1 MELVK
6 IFGTNE
12 FGSIRTIEENG
23 KILFVGSDVAKS
35 LGYSKPANAV
45 LSHCRYALKR
55 GIPHPQG
62 NGTLEVNLI
71 TEGDLYRL
79 IACSK
84 LPSAQK
90 FESWVFDEVL
100 PEIRRSGSFSVKA
113 TKEIVQIKSEFEDF
127 KNNMP
132 LLGIDC
138 DELQSLIKR
147 TGVLLLGGKNSKAY
161 KDRSTRNRV
170 YFDMQKQ
177 LRREFDVD
185 KYKAIKRIQL
195 ETAKLL
201 VKEYKLPFVLK
212 EKIEEMNKA

>member
-23 KILFVGSDVAKS
+23 KVLFVGSDIAKS
-35 LGYSKPANAV
+35 LGYAIPSKAV
-45 LSHCRYALKR
+45 NTHCK
-55 GIPHPQG
+55 GVSKMEVPT
-62 NGTLEVNLI
+62 NGGFQEMLVI
-71 TEGDLYRL
+71 SEGDLYRL
-79 IACSK
+79 IVNSK

-113 TKEIVQIKSEFEDF
+113 IKEIVQIKSEFEDF

-195 ETAKLL
+195 ETAKIL
-201 VKEYKLPFVLK
+201 VNEYKLPFVLK

>member
-23 KILFVGSDVAKS
+23 KILFVGSDIAKT
-35 LGYSKPANAV
+35 LGYSKPQNAI
-45 LSHCRYALKR
+45 SKHCKGALKR
-55 GIPHPQG
+55 GIPT
-62 NGTLEVNLI
+62 NGGIQEMLVI
-71 TEGDLYRL
+71 SEGDLYRL
-79 IACSK
+79 IVNSK
-84 LPSAQK
+84 LPTAQK